1 MASSKSFFMKQ
12 ALMRKV
18 LISTIPITIG
28 AIYLFGLRTIPLMIT
43 SIVAAV
49 ATEYLFRRK
58 DGKPVSEASIVSA
71 VLFTLALPVA
81 TPYWVAA
88 VGMIFGV
95 VFAKEVFGGYGRN
108 VFNPALAG
116 RTFLYVSFP
125 GYLTNKWNLPA
136 EGFPGGFGR
145 FITPSIDTV
154 SGSTPLGLVATSEG
168 PEVMELVIG
177 NVSGSLGETSIVLI
191 LLSAI
196 YLLVTK
202 TADWKLMVAPL
213 LGFVVFN
220 SLFYFA
226 GIEGVPQ
233 PFFGLISGSIIFLAV
248 FFVTEPVTAP
258 KTTEAKWIYGFLIGM
273 ITVIIR
279 TFGIFIAGG
288 MFAVL
293 IMNSFVPILD
303 EAVKEIKR
311 RKKDISNEKGETPA

>member
-12 ALMRKV
+12 ALMRKL

-43 SIVAAV
+43 SVVAAV
-49 ATEYLFRRK
+49 LTEYMFKRK

-71 VLFTLALPVA
+71 VLFTLALPVG
-81 TPYWVAA
+81 TPFWVAA
-88 VGMIFGV
+88 AGMIFGI
-95 VFAKEVFGGYGRN
+95 VFAKEVFGGFGRN

-116 RTFLYVSFP
+116 RTFVYVSFP
-125 GYLTNKWNLPA
+125 EYLTNMWNLPA
-136 EGFPGGFGR
+136 EGFPGGFSR

-154 SGSTPLGLVATSEG
+154 SGSTPLNLIATGEG
-168 PEVMELVIG
+168 PDIMELVIG

-196 YLLVTK
+196 YLIVTK

-213 LGFVVFN
+213 LGFTVFN
-220 SLFYFA
+220 SLFYFV
-226 GIEGVPQ
+226 GIEGAPH
-233 PFFGLISGSIIFLAV
+233 PFLGIISGSIVFLAV
-248 FFVTEPVTAP
+248 FFVTEPITAP
-258 KTTEAKWIYGFLIGM
+258 KTTEAKWTYGFLIGM
-273 ITVIIR
+273 IAVIIR
-279 TFGIFIAGG
+279 TFGIFEAGG

-303 EAVKEIKR
+303 EAVKEIRR
-311 RKKDISNEKGETPA
+311 RKKAMSNKKGETTA